1 MANTHS
7 YTITLDNNKSE
18 KEAINYLIES
28 NSEFLNPDKQ
38 SRKFIME
45 NLNIPNQFSR
55 AFDLIMINGRNNKS
69 QSIELFDF
77 EGIIL
82 IELKTL

>member
-1 MANTHS
+1 MANNHS

-28 NSEFLNPDKQ
+28 NIEFLNSDKQ

-45 NLNIPNQFSR
+45 NLNIFRSSFS
-55 AFDLIMINGRNNKS
+55 NN
-69 QSIELFDF
+69 
-77 EGIIL
+77 
-82 IELKTL
+82 